1 MTSTIA
7 IGNGF
12 GVACAADTMTTVGH
26 HRRTNDGAIK
36 LMPLK
41 KPHSLAVMHAGSVF
55 VHGIP
60 YSSHIANWQESLAD
74 QTFNKVSDYV
84 DSFMAYLEQSI
95 VDNYSPEELHRDYL
109 EEWDRRCRAI
119 RRNLKRKDALN
130 PKGITRHFEGLLTR
144 HGKKG
149 NRTPP
154 HFAKRVF
161 AELGQSSVSNILE
174 QESRRNGSP
183 NPEHLSVEGVMDQVF
198 GDAFDD
204 RARAVAVEFSHF
216 FLGEFHPTDGGGTLS
231 FTGFGSRE
239 LTPVTVEV
247 RIEAFAM
254 GRLFAYDPMVSVATR
269 HCPSGGYSLMETMG
283 HSDEIWRLVNQVG
296 LSPHYSARVIRDS
309 LRDLQNATVTAESS
323 EEQVDPECEQISE
336 DRQLTE
342 PSADERLS
350 LAQAEI
356 EMSLARIEGSNMH
369 RVRGTIAGAN
379 LKTLASMAVRLV
391 QLENLALDLG
401 GELQTV
407 GSEVLVGLITKADG
421 FYWVDALTG
430 EPRERRVAS

>member
-1 MTSTIA
+1 
-7 IGNGF
+7 
-12 GVACAADTMTTVGH
+12 
-26 HRRTNDGAIK
+26 
-36 LMPLK
+36 
-41 KPHSLAVMHAGSVF
+41 
-55 VHGIP
+55 
-60 YSSHIANWQESLAD
+60 
-74 QTFNKVSDYV
+74 
-84 DSFMAYLEQSI
+84 
-95 VDNYSPEELHRDYL
+95 
-109 EEWDRRCRAI
+109 
-119 RRNLKRKDALN
+119 
-130 PKGITRHFEGLLTR
+130 
-144 HGKKG
+144 
-149 NRTPP
+149 
-154 HFAKRVF
+154 
-161 AELGQSSVSNILE
+161 
-174 QESRRNGSP
+174 
-183 NPEHLSVEGVMDQVF
+183 
-198 GDAFDD
+198 
-204 RARAVAVEFSHF
+204 
-216 FLGEFHPTDGGGTLS
+216 
-231 FTGFGSRE
+231 
-239 LTPVTVEV
+239 
-247 RIEAFAM
+247 
-254 GRLFAYDPMVSVATR
+254 
-269 HCPSGGYSLMETMG
+269 METMG

-421 FYWVDALTG
+421 FYWVDPLTG
-430 EPRERRVAS
+430 EPCERRVAS